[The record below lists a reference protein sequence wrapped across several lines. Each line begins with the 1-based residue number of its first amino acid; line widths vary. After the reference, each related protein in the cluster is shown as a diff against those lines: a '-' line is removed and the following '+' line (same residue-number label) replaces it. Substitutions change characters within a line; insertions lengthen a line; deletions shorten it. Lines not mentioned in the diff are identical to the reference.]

1 MRTLSREQS
10 VEVSDFTTQRSTSM
24 SRTRVNLHVRRSGAV
39 VAGILLLFTGWL
51 PAATAT
57 LPPDRSQA
65 SVNGCPLERIGTQ
78 LIRCDNLTGAG
89 VRAPSWIPEVTS
101 KAVGKQAPDGC

>member
-1 MRTLSREQS
+1 
-10 VEVSDFTTQRSTSM
+10 M

-39 VAGILLLFTGWL
+39 VAGVLLLLLTGWV

-57 LPPDRSQA
+57 LPPDPSQA
-65 SVNGCPLERIGTQ
+65 SLNGCPLERIGTQ

-101 KAVGKQAPDGC
+101 KAVGKQGLDGC

>member
-1 MRTLSREQS
+1 
-10 VEVSDFTTQRSTSM
+10 M

-39 VAGILLLFTGWL
+39 VAGVLPLLTGWV

-57 LPPDRSQA
+57 LPPDPPQA

-89 VRAPSWIPEVTS
+89 CGHR
-101 KAVGKQAPDGC
+101 VGFRK